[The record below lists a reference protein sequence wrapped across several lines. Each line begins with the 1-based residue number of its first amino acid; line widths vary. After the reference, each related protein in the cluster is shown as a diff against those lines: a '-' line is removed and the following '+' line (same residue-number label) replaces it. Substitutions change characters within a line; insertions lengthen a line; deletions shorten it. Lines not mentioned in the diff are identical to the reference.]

1 MKKAVAVFGLAVA
14 LQGCG
19 QKAVSAAC
27 PSRLPGWTKPAD
39 GMDPHGIHS
48 TVTMSGK
55 QVFWD
60 GQPVD
65 ARELERRLTLAPRL
79 NPVDHV
85 LFDPAG
91 AANCHEAERVRDEI
105 NRRGDCQGQGLCGQ
119 GTASEFKR
127 LREAGRA
134 WSVKLK

>member
-1 MKKAVAVFGLAVA
+1 MKAVLVFGLAICAA

-19 QKAVSAAC
+19 QKRVSAAC

-60 GQPVD
+60 GRAVD
-65 ARELERRLTLAPRL
+65 ASELQRLLGLAPRL

-91 AANCHEAERVRDEI
+91 AA
-105 NRRGDCQGQGLCGQ
+105 DC
-119 GTASEFKR
+119 
-127 LREAGRA
+127 REAVR
-134 WSVKLK
+134 